1 MKLFRNALILVIVAA
16 LAGFFYWFFEI
27 KKKREKEAR
36 EEKDALLFEESD
48 KKVVKLT
55 LATKGSESI
64 ELEWKPKKPALGEEA
79 VEEESDEEQG
89 EWSVT
94 APIKTG
100 GDTMMIDSIV
110 GSLLQGSRES
120 VIWDSLEKEEE
131 YGLKDPAY
139 SLHFY
144 YEGEST
150 LRGIDFGIESLD
162 KKKIFAK
169 VIGQERIFAIP
180 AGLLDS
186 VKKSLFDVRDK
197 RLAPID
203 KEDIT
208 GISIMTGLESLILIR
223 EEEDWFLLPDKVKA
237 SNARVEMYTGNL
249 RWDNFVQ
256 VMEEE
261 SKNFVRYGLDKP
273 RIIVTFML
281 NEDEVFLFVV
291 GDSITEGEAEFF
303 YATRTSDN
311 IIFQMKSETVQK
323 LVTTKFHLKDRT
335 IFDWKTEQVNVL
347 TLDYDG
353 KSYSFEKEDDD
364 WKLTGLDPTDG
375 NQAYIGQV
383 LSRGYKLDNIIRG
396 ISTAEYEFR
405 DPVKRGDPDYEET
418 GIDNPE
424 YIVSM
429 EFADDGERLTVS
441 LTQKEQETGKLFM
454 TPDGGDTVYYIS
466 GYFDSS
472 FPETLDELFD

>member
-27 KKKREKEAR
+27 KKKREKVKR
-36 EEKDALLFEESD
+36 EEKEALLFEESD
-48 KKVVKLT
+48 KRVVKLR
-55 LATKGSESI
+55 LAEIGSEPI
-64 ELEWKPKKPALGEEA
+64 VLEWEPKEPTLSEDAA
-79 VEEESDEEQG
+79 EEESDEEQG

-100 GDTMMIDSIV
+100 GDKMMIDSI
-110 GSLLQGSRES
+110 S
-120 VIWDSLEKEEE
+120 VMWESLEREEE
-131 YGLKDPAY
+131 YGLMEPAY

-144 YEGEST
+144 YEGESRP
-150 LRGIDFGIESLD
+150 RGIDFGIESLD
-162 KKKIFAK
+162 QKKIFAK
-169 VIGQERIFAIP
+169 VIGQNRIFAVP
-180 AGLLDS
+180 AGLRDS

-208 GISIMTGLESLILIR
+208 GISITTGLESLLLIR

-237 SNARVEMYTGNL
+237 SSARVEMYTGNL

-261 SKNFVRYGLDKP
+261 SKNFSRYGLDNP
-273 RIIVTFML
+273 RVIVTFKL
-281 NEDEVFLFVV
+281 NEDDVFLFVV
-291 GDSITEGEAEFF
+291 GDFITEGEAEFF

-323 LVTTKFHLKDRT
+323 LVTSSFYLKDRT
-335 IFDWKTEQVNVL
+335 IFDWKTDQVNAVQL
-347 TLDYDG
+347 EYDG
-353 KSYSFEKEDDD
+353 KSYSFEKENDD
-364 WKLTGLDPTDG
+364 WKLTGLDPTDAD
-375 NQAYIGQV
+375 QDYIGQV

-396 ISTAEYEFR
+396 IGTAEYEIR
-405 DPVKRGDPDYEET
+405 DPVKRGDQIYGET

-424 YIVSM
+424 YKVTLD
-429 EFADDGERLTVS
+429 FTDDRERLTVS
-441 LTQKEQETGKLFM
+441 LTQKEEETGKLFM
-454 TPDGGDTVYYIS
+454 TPDSGDTVYYIS

-472 FPETLDELFD
+472 FPENLDELFE